1 MQTICIYKAQFVANC
16 IHLGNPSNSVTQ
28 SNISCCFTIVAVQT
42 KYLNYKCLNSWP
54 SQFKDSSLNY
64 CHFSKEDQ
72 IHKQFIQHKE
82 QRGVK
87 NKQLEDCSNRLMDA
101 DCCTALVFHAVYDTP
116 SYSSHQ
122 TSRKVIIIKQVWKL
136 CSRKKKHAV
145 INVVQGQRILCIRIY
160 L

>member
-42 KYLNYKCLNSWP
+42 KNLNYKYLNSWP

-87 NKQLEDCSNRLMDA
+87 NNLRTALTDSWMQTVALHLCSTLFMTRPLTQATKFHEKSSSSNRSENSVAERKSMLWLMWFRVRGFFA
-101 DCCTALVFHAVYDTP
+101 
-116 SYSSHQ
+116 
-122 TSRKVIIIKQVWKL
+122 
-136 CSRKKKHAV
+136 
-145 INVVQGQRILCIRIY
+145 
-160 L
+160 